1 MEAPL
6 DTWHALVGVA
16 VASVVVFAT
25 AASLPTRPPPDAAGV
40 ADTVDGVAVADAA
53 ASATHPVAADRIRL
67 GPDRIALR
75 NDAGTARARF
85 AYGPVVP
92 VRAGPPPNGSAS
104 GSGTAPVD
112 ADADTGVR
120 GDADADTD
128 AGARPG
134 RSRPGTGASTAR
146 EGRPALAS
154 VLYGVHPATAY
165 ESPAAFRAATELARN
180 RTATWRSAPD
190 AVAVRRV
197 SWEGV
202 DVTLVGPAR

>member
-16 VASVVVFAT
+16 VASVVVFGT
-25 AASLPTRPPPDAAGV
+25 AASLPTRPPPDATGV
-40 ADTVDGVAVADAA
+40 ADTVDGVAVADAS
-53 ASATHPVAADRIRL
+53 ASGTHPIAADRIRI
-67 GPDRIALR
+67 GPDGIALR

-92 VRAGPPPNGSAS
+92 VRAGPPPNE
-104 GSGTAPVD
+104 TA
-112 ADADTGVR
+112 
-120 GDADADTD
+120 
-128 AGARPG
+128 
-134 RSRPGTGASTAR
+134 TAR
-146 EGRPALAS
+146 ATATATTAAAVTGPRSGGGPEVGPAASSREDRPALAT
-154 VLYGVHPATAY
+154 VLYGLPPATAY
-165 ESPAAFRAATELARN
+165 GSPAAFRTATERARN
-180 RTATWRSAPD
+180 RTVTWRPAPD